1 MINFSELI
9 KQNKQNVRNII
20 KKITN
25 EQNEDIEQE
34 VYIKVWQNQSKY
46 EEKGKLK
53 GWIGTIAK
61 NLAKDYLKS
70 SYVKNTTI
78 AEEEKLNEIKD
89 KRQTPELTLIQN
101 ERQKLIIN
109 AINALKP
116 KFREVVM
123 LYEIEQL
130 SYEQIARKIKTPIGT
145 VKSRLYNAKKELAQS
160 LKDLI

>member
-1 MINFSELI
+1 MNFSELI

-34 VYIKVWQNQSKY
+34 VYIKIWQNQSKY

-78 AEEEKLNEIKD
+78 TEEEKLNKIKD
-89 KRQTPELTLIQN
+89 KKQTPELTLIQN

-116 KFREVVM
+116 KFKEVVM

>member
-1 MINFSELI
+1 MNFSELI

-89 KRQTPELTLIQN
+89 KKQTPELTLIQN

-116 KFREVVM
+116 KFKEVVM

-145 VKSRLYNAKKELAQS
+145 VKSRLYNAKKELAEN

>member
-1 MINFSELI
+1 MNFSELI

-34 VYIKVWQNQSKY
+34 VYIKIWQNQSKY

-61 NLAKDYLKS
+61 NLVKDYLKS

-89 KRQTPELTLIQN
+89 KKQTPELTLIQN

-116 KFREVVM
+116 KFKEVVM

>member
-1 MINFSELI
+1 MNFSELI

-116 KFREVVM
+116 KFKEVVM

>member
-1 MINFSELI
+1 MNFSELI

-34 VYIKVWQNQSKY
+34 VYIKIWQNQSKY

-89 KRQTPELTLIQN
+89 KKQTPELTLIQN

-116 KFREVVM
+116 KFKEVVM
-123 LYEIEQL
+123 LYEIEKL

>member
-1 MINFSELI
+1 MNFSELI

-89 KRQTPELTLIQN
+89 KRQIPELTLIQN

-116 KFREVVM
+116 KFKEVVM

>member
-1 MINFSELI
+1 MNFSELI

-89 KRQTPELTLIQN
+89 KKQTPELTLIQN

-116 KFREVVM
+116 KFKEVVM

-130 SYEQIARKIKTPIGT
+130 SYEQIARKIKTPVGT

>member
-1 MINFSELI
+1 MNFSELI

-61 NLAKDYLKS
+61 NLVKDYLKS

-89 KRQTPELTLIQN
+89 KKQTPELTLIQN

-116 KFREVVM
+116 KFKEVVM

>member
-1 MINFSELI
+1 MNFSELI

>member
-1 MINFSELI
+1 MNFSELI

-89 KRQTPELTLIQN
+89 KKQTPELTLIQN

-116 KFREVVM
+116 KFKEVVM

-160 LKDLI
+160 LMDLI

>member
-1 MINFSELI
+1 MNFSELI

-34 VYIKVWQNQSKY
+34 VYIKIWQNQSKY

-89 KRQTPELTLIQN
+89 KKQTPELTLIQN

-116 KFREVVM
+116 KFKEVVM

>member
-1 MINFSELI
+1 MP
-9 KQNKQNVRNII
+9 I
-20 KKITN
+20 KKKKKN
-25 EQNEDIEQE
+25 NR
-34 VYIKVWQNQSKY
+34 QNQSKY

-89 KRQTPELTLIQN
+89 KRQIPELTLIQN

-116 KFREVVM
+116 KFKEVVM

>member
-1 MINFSELI
+1 MNFSELI

-34 VYIKVWQNQSKY
+34 VYIKIWQNQSKY

-78 AEEEKLNEIKD
+78 AEEEKLNKIKD
-89 KRQTPELTLIQN
+89 KKQTPELTLIQN

-116 KFREVVM
+116 KFKEVVM

>member
-1 MINFSELI
+1 MNFSELI

-70 SYVKNTTI
+70 SYLKNTTI

-89 KRQTPELTLIQN
+89 KKQTPELTLIQN

-116 KFREVVM
+116 KFKEVVM

>member
-1 MINFSELI
+1 MNFSELI
-9 KQNKQNVRNII
+9 KQNKRNVRNII

-34 VYIKVWQNQSKY
+34 VYIKIWQNQSKY

-89 KRQTPELTLIQN
+89 KKQTPELTLIQN

-116 KFREVVM
+116 KFKEVVM

>member
-1 MINFSELI
+1 MNFSELI

-34 VYIKVWQNQSKY
+34 VYIKIWQNQSKY

-78 AEEEKLNEIKD
+78 TEEEKLNEIKD
-89 KRQTPELTLIQN
+89 KKQTPELTLIQN

-116 KFREVVM
+116 KFKEVVM

-130 SYEQIARKIKTPIGT
+130 SYQQIARKIKTPIGT

>member
-1 MINFSELI
+1 MNFSELI

-89 KRQTPELTLIQN
+89 KKQTPELTLIQN

-116 KFREVVM
+116 KFKEVVM
-123 LYEIEQL
+123 LYKIEQL

>member
-1 MINFSELI
+1 MNFSELI

-78 AEEEKLNEIKD
+78 AEEEKLYKIKD
-89 KRQTPELTLIQN
+89 KKQTPELTLIQN

-116 KFREVVM
+116 KFKEVVM

-130 SYEQIARKIKTPIGT
+130 SYEQIARKIKTPVGT

>member
-1 MINFSELI
+1 M
-9 KQNKQNVRNII
+9 
-20 KKITN
+20 
-25 EQNEDIEQE
+25 
-34 VYIKVWQNQSKY
+34 
-46 EEKGKLK
+46 
-53 GWIGTIAK
+53 
-61 NLAKDYLKS
+61 
-70 SYVKNTTI
+70 
-78 AEEEKLNEIKD
+78 
-89 KRQTPELTLIQN
+89 TLIQN

-116 KFREVVM
+116 KFKEVVM

>member
-1 MINFSELI
+1 MNFSELI

-89 KRQTPELTLIQN
+89 KKQTPELTLIQN

-116 KFREVVM
+116 KFKEVVM

-130 SYEQIARKIKTPIGT
+130 SYEQIARKIKTPVGT

-160 LKDLI
+160 LMDLI

>member
-1 MINFSELI
+1 MNFSELI

-89 KRQTPELTLIQN
+89 KKQTPELTLIQN

-116 KFREVVM
+116 KFKEVVM

>member
-1 MINFSELI
+1 MNFSELI

-70 SYVKNTTI
+70 SYVKNATI

-89 KRQTPELTLIQN
+89 KKQTPELTLIQN

-116 KFREVVM
+116 KFKEVVM

-130 SYEQIARKIKTPIGT
+130 SYEQIARKIKTPVGT

-160 LKDLI
+160 LMDLI

>member
-1 MINFSELI
+1 MNFSELI
-9 KQNKQNVRNII
+9 KQNKQNVRKII

-34 VYIKVWQNQSKY
+34 VYIKIWQNQDKY

-61 NLAKDYLKS
+61 NLSKDYLKS

-89 KRQTPELTLIQN
+89 KKQTPELTLIQN

-116 KFREVVM
+116 KLKEVVI

-145 VKSRLYNAKKELAQS
+145 VKSRLYNAKKELAEN

>member
-1 MINFSELI
+1 MNFSELI

-34 VYIKVWQNQSKY
+34 VYIKIWQNQSKY

-89 KRQTPELTLIQN
+89 KKQTPELTLIQN

-116 KFREVVM
+116 KFKEVVM

-130 SYEQIARKIKTPIGT
+130 SYEQIARKIKTPVGT

>member
-1 MINFSELI
+1 MKFSELI
-9 KQNKQNVRNII
+9 EQNKQNVRNII

-34 VYIKVWQNQSKY
+34 VYIKVWQNRDKY

-70 SYVKNTTI
+70 SYVKNR
-78 AEEEKLNEIKD
+78 ADLDEEKLNEIKD
-89 KRQTPELTLIQN
+89 KKTTPELKLVQN
-101 ERQKLIIN
+101 ERQKTIIQ
-109 AINALKP
+109 AINNLKP
-116 KFREVVM
+116 KLKEII
-123 LYEIEQL
+123 LLCEIE
-130 SYEQIARKIKTPIGT
+130 SNTYETVSKKLKIPLGT

-160 LKDLI
+160 LKDLL

>member
-1 MINFSELI
+1 MNFSELI

-61 NLAKDYLKS
+61 NLVKDYLKS

-89 KRQTPELTLIQN
+89 KKQTPELTLIQN

-116 KFREVVM
+116 KFKEVVM

-130 SYEQIARKIKTPIGT
+130 SYEQIARKIKTPVGT

>member
-1 MINFSELI
+1 MNLSELI

-34 VYIKVWQNQSKY
+34 VYIKIWQNQDKY

-89 KRQTPELTLIQN
+89 KKQTPELTLIQN

-116 KFREVVM
+116 KFKEVVM

>member
-1 MINFSELI
+1 MNFSELI

-116 KFREVVM
+116 KFKEVVM

-130 SYEQIARKIKTPIGT
+130 SYEQIARKIKTPVGT

>member
-1 MINFSELI
+1 MNFSELI
-9 KQNKQNVRNII
+9 KQNKQNVRKII

-34 VYIKVWQNQSKY
+34 VYIKIWQNQDKY

-89 KRQTPELTLIQN
+89 KKQTPELTLIQN

-116 KFREVVM
+116 KFKEVVM

-130 SYEQIARKIKTPIGT
+130 SYEQIARKIKTPVGT

>member
-1 MINFSELI
+1 MKFSELI

-53 GWIGTIAK
+53 GWIGAIAK

-89 KRQTPELTLIQN
+89 KKQTPELTLIQN

-116 KFREVVM
+116 KFKEVVM